1 MPRVILS
8 SEQKKAYKV
17 KDLKGWVCYQ
27 MKISGKTQTEVA
39 KAIGISQP
47 RLSDMLRIAKRGEK
61 RKDNPDPFTYGDL
74 LTLCDLFDVSDEE
87 KIRLLTL

>member
-1 MPRVILS
+1 MPKVALS
-8 SEQKKAYKV
+8 IEQKKAYKV
-17 KDLKGWVCYQ
+17 KDLKGWVWKQ
-27 MKISGKTQTEVA
+27 MKLSGKSQTEVA

-47 RLSDMLRIAKRGEK
+47 RLSDMLRIAEKGDK

-74 LTLCDLFDVSDEE
+74 LTLCELFDVSDEE